1 MEDKENYA
9 LLKVIASSVETI
21 KEDLKEMKEGLKG
34 KVEVNDFTALKKD
47 VEDLK
52 KKSWFVAGIASAISF
67 FASHFLK

>member
-1 MEDKENYA
+1 MDKEDFA

-21 KEDLKEMKEGLKG
+21 KEDIGEMKKSLESKVDARDFVVLKS
-34 KVEVNDFTALKKD
+34 D

>member
-1 MEDKENYA
+1 MDKEDFA

-21 KEDLKEMKEGLKG
+21 KEDIGEMKKSLESKVDARDFVVLKS
-34 KVEVNDFTALKKD
+34 D

-52 KKSWFVAGIASAISF
+52 KKSWFVAGIASTVSF